1 MTCRASFPT
10 GHHLGRLH
18 QHHDALDRS
27 QPSFSAD
34 PAVTTATISLPVND
48 PPTHRDPD
56 LILVDE
62 LAASS
67 HRLAASAVAHG
78 HRNGHRS
85 AAVSRTPSRSDP
97 RRFGPLPCSSVWQG
111 DRTQKKGGRMA
122 RIRVRSR
129 IPLWVAAAL
138 AVAIVALAC
147 GTDPPP
153 SARSCDL
160 GHGAELVGSRRH
172 GRGGTGHAHRGALL
186 RPDRRRGERHRHEPA
201 PARGRRSGR
210 QRRGTRSASWSAR
223 PASSC
228 APRASSAS
236 WRLPGL
242 RQPRRRTRSRP
253 AIASMA
259 CQSTR
264 TAWG

>member
-97 RRFGPLPCSSVWQG
+97 RRFGPYPVPASGRVIAPK
-111 DRTQKKGGRMA
+111 KKGRDGAHPR
-122 RIRVRSR
+122 
-129 IPLWVAAAL
+129 PLAHPALVAAAL

-153 SARSCDL
+153 QPDPVTWDMVQNSSVPGDT
-160 GHGAELVGSRRH
+160 VGE
-172 GRGGTGHAHRGALL
+172 
-186 RPDRRRGERHRHEPA
+186 ERVTLTEGITP
-201 PARGRRSGR
+201 S
-210 QRRGTRSASWSAR
+210 
-223 PASSC
+223 
-228 APRASSAS
+228 
-236 WRLPGL
+236 
-242 RQPRRRTRSRP
+242 
-253 AIASMA
+253 
-259 CQSTR
+259 
-264 TAWG
+264 